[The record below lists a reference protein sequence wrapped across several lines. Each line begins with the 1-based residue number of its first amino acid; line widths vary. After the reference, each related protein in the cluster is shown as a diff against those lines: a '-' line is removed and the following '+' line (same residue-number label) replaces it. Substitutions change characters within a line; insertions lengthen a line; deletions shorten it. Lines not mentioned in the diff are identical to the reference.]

1 MNVHVQAYV
10 QGRTAAEVFI
20 PIQNTNKNPS
30 PLTENVRMAPLPLT
44 LLLLLL
50 LLISTS
56 ISPVSP
62 QVLRLLV
69 QGPHPSFAS
78 LQADALMWFVD

>member
-20 PIQNTNKNPS
+20 PIQIINKNPS
-30 PLTENVRMAPLPLT
+30 PSTENVRRPPLPLT
-44 LLLLLL
+44 LLLL

-69 QGPHPSFAS
+69 QGPHPSFAL